1 MLAMCPSKLPS
12 RLVKLL
18 SATVLTGMST
28 SLALAAG
35 DPPLPTPLD
44 QAAFTIS
51 SHADLTIRPDRTV
64 RKVIDLRITLQK
76 EAAIRAVGQ
85 QQLSYIEGMETLT
98 ILEAYTQK
106 QDGRRI
112 DVDPSQIITTDLGSG
127 VNFSF
132 LRDQKVRTTIFP
144 DLSVGDTIVLKA
156 AIDKSQDFFPG
167 HFSDQFV
174 FPRVAPF
181 KDATLTVTI
190 PKEVAVKVQVTGD
203 DVSQTVAEDDA
214 VRRRVIT
221 YTSRGTLTDPPGA
234 LSFWDREPHILIS
247 SLSDH
252 AELGRAYWS
261 AAAPK
266 AVVTP
271 QIQAVADQVT
281 SGLSDRR
288 AQAEALDLWVKRNIR
303 YVAVYIGAGRWQ
315 PHPADDVLKNRYGDC
330 KDHAILLAALLAAKG
345 IGSEQ
350 VLINLG
356 NAYVLPEV
364 AAKAPFNH
372 AIIYIPELDL
382 YDDPTASHAAFGVL
396 HEQAYD
402 KPVVHG
408 GPAGGRLARTPVM
421 RADDHTS
428 TNRTTINVAADGA
441 VSGETVQIGTGVFA
455 TGLRSTATRHQADPG
470 AAASILKS
478 IGVTGVA
485 RMTAPSPSDFSEP
498 YALKVAFSY
507 DKKWTLPLAGQRDIP
522 LGAPVQKRPGEFLLN
537 TRLDNRRTTFQ
548 CYSGRQ
554 IEEVS
559 VTFAEGLPLP
569 QKINGRTVSN
579 RLITYVSSYRQEGRT
594 FIVRREFAA
603 HVPGQVCAP
612 EMENEI
618 AEAIKDVRASM
629 RTRLTFK
636 SAPVSQSKESER
648 DASLAG
654 KGVAAEN

>member
-1 MLAMCPSKLPS
+1 MCQFKLPS
-12 RLVKLL
+12 RLARLL

-35 DPPLPTPLD
+35 DPPVPTPLHE
-44 QAAFTIS
+44 AAFTIY

-64 RKVIDLRITLQK
+64 RKVMDLHITIQK

-106 QDGRRI
+106 ADGRRI

-132 LRDQKVRTTIFP
+132 LRDQKVRSTIFP
-144 DLSVGDTIVLKA
+144 DLSIGDTIVLKA
-156 AIDKSQDFFPG
+156 AIDKSQDFFPSQ
-167 HFSDQFV
+167 FSEQFI
-174 FPRVAPF
+174 FPRFAPYV
-181 KDATLTVTI
+181 DATVTVTI
-190 PKEVAVKVQVTGD
+190 PKEVAVKVQVKGD
-203 DVSQTVAEDDA
+203 DISQAIDEDDS
-214 VRRRVIT
+214 VRRHVIT
-221 YTSRGTLTDPPGA
+221 YMSRGTLSDPPGA
-234 LSFWDREPHILIS
+234 LSIWDRESYVLVS

-271 QIQAVADQVT
+271 QIQAIADQVT

-303 YVAVYIGAGRWQ
+303 YVAVYLGTGRWQ
-315 PHPADDVLKNRYGDC
+315 PHAADEVLKNRYGDC

-382 YDDPTASHAAFGVL
+382 YDDPTASQAAFGVL

-428 TNRTTINVAADGA
+428 TNRTTVNIAADGT
-441 VSGETVQIGTGVFA
+441 VSGETVQIATGMFA
-455 TGLRSTATRHQADPG
+455 SGLRSIATRHQADPN
-470 AAASILKS
+470 AAAGILKS

-485 RMTAPSPSDFSEP
+485 RVSAPSPSDFTEP

-537 TRLDNRRTTFQ
+537 TRIENRQTTFQ

-554 IEEVS
+554 IEEIS
-559 VTFAEGLPLP
+559 VTFAEGLLLP

-579 RLITYVSSYRQEGRT
+579 RLVTYTSSYRQEGRT
-594 FIVRREFAA
+594 LIVRREFTA

-612 EMENEI
+612 EMEKEI

-636 SAPVSQSKESER
+636 AFPASQSKEPGR
-648 DASLAG
+648 DAALAG
-654 KGVAAEN
+654 KSVATEN